1 MPHLPKRHADRFK
14 GAGYK
19 TITEALQTFNDLG
32 CLPEDVTLTHR
43 DDCDGLE
50 PTFVS
55 ERAKFHSACVRSQIQ
70 TLSYRKI
77 FEIWS
82 GNEKRPFK
90 LKTTKKGGSSRL
102 VM

>member
-55 ERAKFHSACVRSQIQ
+55 ERAKFHSACGLKFRHYRIERFLKYGQETRSG
-70 TLSYRKI
+70 LS
-77 FEIWS
+77 S
-82 GNEKRPFK
+82 
-90 LKTTKKGGSSRL
+90 
-102 VM
+102 

>member
-1 MPHLPKRHADRFK
+1 MDWSKCLICQNDTVKKLARPVDYAARFK

-32 CLPEDVTLTHR
+32 CLPEDVTLTHM

-55 ERAKFHSACVRSQIQ
+55 EKENV
-70 TLSYRKI
+70 
-77 FEIWS
+77 
-82 GNEKRPFK
+82 
-90 LKTTKKGGSSRL
+90 LKENVLTEQ
-102 VM
+102 M